1 LTRQGALW
9 LVPSFV
15 ALHNLEEAIT
25 FPHYLP
31 AVRALAPEPLR
42 AFLAD
47 LTFSQVLLALV
58 IVTLVPL
65 ALTAWATARSGSQL
79 ALWLVVTF
87 QMVMLINAVWHLTA
101 AVFLFDGYAPGVI
114 TAVAVNVP
122 FSCYLLRRAGLER
135 WLTRR
140 ALASTLPVA
149 LVLHG
154 APVVAVFVA
163 TKYTRVAITAL
174 ASSLVSL

>member
-1 LTRQGALW
+1 VTRQGALW

-47 LTFSQVLLALV
+47 VTFSQVLLALV

-65 ALTAWATARSGSQL
+65 ALTAWATARPGSRL

-87 QMVMLINAVWHLTA
+87 QMVMLVNAAWHLAA
-101 AVFLFDGYAPGVI
+101 AVFLFRGYAPGVI

-122 FSCYLLRRAGLER
+122 FSCYLVRRADVER

-140 ALASTLPVA
+140 ALAGTLPVA
-149 LVLHG
+149 LLLHG
-154 APVVAVFVA
+154 APLVAVFVA
-163 TKYTRVAITAL
+163 TKSSGVAFTAL
-174 ASSLVSL
+174 APSPVSL